1 MVLAQPEL
9 RAEVETGR
17 IAFDPPLEESQW
29 SQASVDLRLGFSFT
43 KLKRLPGIKLSA
55 AQGFRSLAAAGFW
68 DTMELAERDPL
79 GNRQTFPLAPG
90 EFILGFTYERI
101 RVPRNLIA
109 LVEGRSSYARLGIS
123 MHQTAPWI
131 QPGWEGPI
139 VLEIMNNGPLTVEL
153 TPLDD
158 KPCQLTF
165 FQLTSELPPRI
176 AYGAKPGGGFQN
188 QRHPIRPS

>member
-1 MVLAQPEL
+1 
-9 RAEVETGR
+9 
-17 IAFDPPLEESQW
+17 
-29 SQASVDLRLGFSFT
+29 
-43 KLKRLPGIKLSA
+43 
-55 AQGFRSLAAAGFW
+55 
-68 DTMELAERDPL
+68 MELAERDPL

-90 EFILGFTYERI
+90 GFILGFTYERI

-109 LVEGRSSYARLGIS
+109 LVEGRSTYARLGIS
-123 MHQTAPWI
+123 MHQTAPWV

-139 VLEIMNNGPLTVEL
+139 VLEIMDNGPLTVEL

-176 AYGAKPGGGFQN
+176 AYPAKPDGGFQN

>member
-1 MVLAQPEL
+1 MVLAQAEI
-9 RAEVETGR
+9 RAEVAGGR
-17 IAFDPPLEESQW
+17 VLFDPPLEESQW
-29 SQASVDLRLGFSFT
+29 GPASVDLRLGFSFT
-43 KLKRLPGIKLSA
+43 KLRRLPGFKLSVA
-55 AQGFRSLAAAGFW
+55 RGIQRIASTGFW
-68 DTMELAERDPL
+68 DTMELAEEDQF
-79 GNRQTFPLAPG
+79 GNRPAIPLAPG
-90 EFILGFTYERI
+90 EFILGFTHETI
-101 RVPRNLIA
+101 CVPRNLIG
-109 LVEGRSSYARLGIS
+109 LVEGRSTYARLGIS

-131 QPGWEGPI
+131 QPGWKGPI

-176 AYGAKPGGGFQN
+176 SYGTQQGGGFQN

>member
-1 MVLAQPEL
+1 M
-9 RAEVETGR
+9 
-17 IAFDPPLEESQW
+17 
-29 SQASVDLRLGFSFT
+29 
-43 KLKRLPGIKLSA
+43 SA
-55 AQGFRSLAAAGFW
+55 AQGIRHSAAAGFW
-68 DTMELAERDPL
+68 DTMALAELDPL
-79 GNRQTFPLAPG
+79 GKGQPIPLAPG

-109 LVEGRSSYARLGIS
+109 LGEGRSTYARLGIS

-131 QPGWEGPI
+131 QPGWKGPI
-139 VLEIMNNGPLTVEL
+139 VLEIMNNSPLTVEL

-188 QRHPIRPS
+188 QRRSIRPS

>member
-1 MVLAQPEL
+1 MVLAQPEI
-9 RAEVETGR
+9 RAEVEKGR

-55 AQGFRSLAAAGFW
+55 AQGFRHLATSGFW

-79 GNRQTFPLAPG
+79 GNRQTIPLAPG

-109 LVEGRSSYARLGIS
+109 LVEGRSAYARLGIS
-123 MHQTAPWI
+123 MHQTAPWV

-176 AYGAKPGGGFQN
+176 ACGAKPGGGFQN

>member
-1 MVLAQPEL
+1 MVLAQPEI
-9 RAEVETGR
+9 RAEVDKGR

-29 SQASVDLRLGFSFT
+29 GQASVDLRLGFSFT
-43 KLKRLPGIKLSA
+43 KLKQLPGIKLSA
-55 AQGFRSLAAAGFW
+55 ALGIQHTAGAGFW
-68 DTMELAERDPL
+68 NTLELAKRDPL
-79 GNRQTFPLAPG
+79 GNRQTIPLAPG

-109 LVEGRSSYARLGIS
+109 LVEGRSTYARLGIS
-123 MHQTAPWI
+123 MHQTAPWV

-139 VLEIMNNGPLTVEL
+139 VLEIMNNGPLTV
-153 TPLDD
+153 
-158 KPCQLTF
+158 
-165 FQLTSELPPRI
+165 ELPPRI

>member
-55 AQGFRSLAAAGFW
+55 AQGFRSLATAGFW

-101 RVPRNLIA
+101 RVPHNLIA
-109 LVEGRSSYARLGIS
+109 LGEGRSTYARLGIS

-131 QPGWEGPI
+131 QSGWEGPI

-153 TPLDD
+153 R
-158 KPCQLTF
+158 
-165 FQLTSELPPRI
+165 PRI
-176 AYGAKPGGGFQN
+176 ACGAKPGGGFQN